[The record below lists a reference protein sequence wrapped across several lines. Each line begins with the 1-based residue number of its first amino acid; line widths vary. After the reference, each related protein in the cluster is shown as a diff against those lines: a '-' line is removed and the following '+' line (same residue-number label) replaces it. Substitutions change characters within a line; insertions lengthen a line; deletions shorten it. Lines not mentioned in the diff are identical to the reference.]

1 MISEF
6 IDTNG
11 IRLHYIDHGGNG
23 PILVMTHGI
32 SANAHSFDGLAKAL
46 GREVRLIAVD
56 LRGRGLS
63 DKPDTGYAME
73 DHAADILGL
82 LDHLGLDRALIGGH
96 SFGGLL
102 TYHIAAHH
110 PERVRRC
117 VIMDAPIE
125 VDEAILEQIRPSLAR
140 LGRVFPSW
148 EDYLDT
154 VKQQPYFEDWWNP
167 EIESYYRAD
176 VRENDDGTVQSRSN
190 PNHIEEAVTGTIG
203 VPWSE
208 YLERIEIPVLLIRAT
223 RPFGPPGSPP
233 LLTADQARRMIAGL
247 NDGRLVEIDGNH
259 LTFLFGKEIRQS
271 AREIVEFI
279 TETSARNR

>member
-23 PILVMTHGI
+23 PILVMTHGLT
-32 SANAHSFDGLAKAL
+32 ANAHSFDGLAKAL
-46 GREVRLIAVD
+46 GLEVRLIAVD

-63 DKPDTGYAME
+63 EKPDTGYAME

-82 LDHLGLDRALIGGH
+82 LDHLGLDRAFIGGH

-125 VDEAILEQIRPSLAR
+125 VDEAILKQIRPSMER

-148 EDYLDT
+148 EDYIDT
-154 VKQQPYFEDWWNP
+154 VKQQPYFEDWWDP

-176 VRENDDGTVQSRSN
+176 VRENDDETVQSRSN
-190 PNHIEEAVTGTIG
+190 PNHIEEAVRGIIG
-203 VPWSE
+203 VP
-208 YLERIEIPVLLIRAT
+208 
-223 RPFGPPGSPP
+223 
-233 LLTADQARRMIAGL
+233 
-247 NDGRLVEIDGNH
+247 
-259 LTFLFGKEIRQS
+259 
-271 AREIVEFI
+271 
-279 TETSARNR
+279 

>member
-23 PILVMTHGI
+23 PILVMTHGLT
-32 SANAHSFDGLAKAL
+32 ANAHSFDGLAKAL
-46 GREVRLIAVD
+46 GLEVRLIAVD

-82 LDHLGLDRALIGGH
+82 LDHLGLDHAFIGGH

-125 VDEAILEQIRPSLAR
+125 VDEAILEQIRPSMER
-140 LGRVFPSW
+140 LGRVLPSW
-148 EDYLDT
+148 EGYIDA
-154 VKQQPYFEDWWNP
+154 VKRQPYFEGWWNP

-190 PNHIEEAVTGTIG
+190 PNHIEEAVRGIIG

-208 YLERIEIPVLLIRAT
+208 YLERIEVPVLVIRAT

-233 LLTADQARRMIAGL
+233 LLAADQAQRMIAGL
-247 NDGRLVEIDGNH
+247 SDGRLVEIDGNH
-259 LTFLFGKEIRQS
+259 LTFLFGEEIRQS
-271 AREIVEFI
+271 AREMVEFI

>member
-11 IRLHYIDHGGNG
+11 IRLHYIDHGGTG
-23 PILVMTHGI
+23 PILVMTHGLT
-32 SANAHSFDGLAKAL
+32 ANAHSFDGLAKAL
-46 GREVRLIAVD
+46 GMEVRLIAVD

-125 VDEAILEQIRPSLAR
+125 VDEAILEQIRPSMER
-140 LGRVFPSW
+140 LGRVLPSW

-176 VRENDDGTVQSRSN
+176 VRENDDGTVQSRSY

-223 RPFGPPGSPP
+223 RPFGPSGSPP
-233 LLTADQARRMIAGL
+233 LLTGDQARRIIAGL

-259 LTFLFGKEIRQS
+259 LTFLFGEEIRQS